1 MIRGVS
7 LSDLE
12 MLKALSRCVTALLL
26 WASAATLQAAALDV
40 TVTSAGQPVAD
51 AVVTLMPIG
60 KAAQTTPVEA
70 VMDQVNSEFSPRV
83 LVVPRGSR
91 VRFPNSDR
99 IRHQVYSFSPAKRFE
114 LPLYSGTPPAPV
126 VFDSPGIVTV
136 GCNIHDWMKGYI
148 VVVDTAHFGKTDALG
163 RVQITA
169 PPGEYLLTAWHERL
183 PSPDAAPKTQWV
195 NGNEA
200 LSAASLELPL
210 AEPPPPRGSDRLRA
224 LQDRFRQPSRD

>member
-7 LSDLE
+7 LPDLE
-12 MLKALSRCVTALLL
+12 MPLAFSRSVAALLFL
-26 WASAATLQAAALDV
+26 ASCATLQAAALDV
-40 TVTSAGQPVAD
+40 TVTSAGQPVTD
-51 AVVTLMPIG
+51 AVVTLIPVGKTAQASPID
-60 KAAQTTPVEA
+60 A
-70 VMDQVNSEFSPRV
+70 VMDQVNSEFAPRV

-114 LPLYSGTPPAPV
+114 LPLYTGTPPAPV
-126 VFDSPGIVTV
+126 VFDSAGIVTV

-163 RVQITA
+163 RVQIAA

-183 PSPDAAPKTQWV
+183 PAPDAAPKTRWV
-195 NGNEA
+195 IGNEA
-200 LSAASLELPL
+200 LSAAALELPL
-210 AEPPPPRGSDRLRA
+210 ADPPPPRGSDRLRA
-224 LQDRFRQPSRD
+224 LQDKFRQPARD